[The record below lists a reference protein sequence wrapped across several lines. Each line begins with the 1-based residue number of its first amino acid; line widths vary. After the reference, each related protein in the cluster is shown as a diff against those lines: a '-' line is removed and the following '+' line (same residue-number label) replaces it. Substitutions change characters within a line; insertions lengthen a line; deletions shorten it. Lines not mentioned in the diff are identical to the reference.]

1 MLICRHGTT
10 EAQALKIIKTAIAEL
25 GYNSHVIWNGRN
37 ASVAVGP
44 FKSILNIKGMVTN
57 TEATVECGGLFGDI
71 ALNRCRE
78 IVGRIFP
85 DGQIIN

>member
-1 MLICRHGTT
+1 MLICQHGTT
-10 EAQALKIIKTAIAEL
+10 EAQALNIIKTAIAEL
-25 GYNSHVIWNGRN
+25 GYNNYVRWNGCN

-44 FKSILNIKGMVTN
+44 FKSIIHIKGMVTN
-57 TEATVECGGLFGDI
+57 TEATVECGGLFGDM

-85 DGQIIN
+85 DSKVIG